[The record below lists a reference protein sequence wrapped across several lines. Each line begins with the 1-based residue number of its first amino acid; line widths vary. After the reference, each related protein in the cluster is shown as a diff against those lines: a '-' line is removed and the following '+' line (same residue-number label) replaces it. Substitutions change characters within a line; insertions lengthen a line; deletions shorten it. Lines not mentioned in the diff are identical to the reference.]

1 MHVPHSG
8 LSCSNNDGVL
18 SLPLYILQ
26 CDLTMYMCKVYW
38 KMSILCVCVCVC
50 VRVCVC
56 TSVCLISSPAAIPLS
71 ELPQGMLVGPEDSV

>member
-38 KMSILCVCVCVC
+38 KMSILCVCVCACVRAC
-50 VRVCVC
+50 VRVRVRVRACVC
-56 TSVCLISSPAAIPLS
+56 VSV
-71 ELPQGMLVGPEDSV
+71 